1 MLIRR
6 LMPTRYVAPTIAAA
20 LASATSAC
28 APYPQRIHEQP
39 VLETGAKLPAPPA
52 GGPGAVAAATASSV
66 SESPDAQNRRLA
78 DQLVKEGNDLLAA
91 NDLDG
96 ALNRFDRASIV
107 RPDDKELQYR
117 VARLLD
123 LQLRPKEALMR
134 YQRFLN
140 GLEIDKIK
148 AQGEASARMAEAIAL
163 AQQRIVVLE
172 KQAGKP

>member
-1 MLIRR
+1 MFIRQ
-6 LMPTRYVAPTIAAA
+6 LLPTRYVAPAIAAA
-20 LASATSAC
+20 LAAC

-39 VLETGAKLPAPPA
+39 VLENGAKLPPPPA
-52 GGPGAVAAATASSV
+52 GGPGAVAAASAASV
-66 SESPDAQNRRLA
+66 AASPEAQSRRLA
-78 DQLVKEGNDLLAA
+78 DQLVQEGTDLLAA

-96 ALNRFDRASIV
+96 ALNRFDRASIL
-107 RPDDKELQYR
+107 RPDDKELQFR

-148 AQGEASARMAEAIAL
+148 AQGDANAKMAEAIAL

-172 KQAGKP
+172 KQVGKD

>member
-1 MLIRR
+1 MPIRY
-6 LMPTRYVAPTIAAA
+6 LPPTRYVAPAIAAA
-20 LASATSAC
+20 LAAC

-39 VLETGAKLPAPPA
+39 MLENGAKLPAPPA
-52 GGPGAVAAATASSV
+52 NGPGAVASATAASV
-66 SESPDAQNRRLA
+66 SGSPDAQNRRLA
-78 DQLVKEGNDLLAA
+78 DQLLTEGNDLLAA

-96 ALNRFDRASIV
+96 ALNRFDRASV
-107 RPDDKELQYR
+107 LRPDDKEVEYR

-123 LQLRPKEALMR
+123 LQMRPKEALMR
-134 YQRFLN
+134 YQRFLT

-148 AQGEASARMAEAIAL
+148 AQGDASAKMAEAIAL

>member
-1 MLIRR
+1 MFIRS
-6 LMPTRYVAPTIAAA
+6 LLPTRYVGPAVVAA
-20 LASATSAC
+20 LTAC

-52 GGPGAVAAATASSV
+52 GGPGAVAAASAAAV
-66 SESPDAQNRRLA
+66 SEAPGAQSRRLA
-78 DQLVKEGNDLLAA
+78 DQLLKEGNDLLAA

-96 ALNRFDRASIV
+96 ALNRFDRAAV
-107 RPDDKELQYR
+107 LRPDDKEVEFR
-117 VARLLD
+117 IARLLD
-123 LQLRPKEALMR
+123 LQLRPKEAMMR

-148 AQGEASARMAEAIAL
+148 AQGEASAKMAEAIAL

-172 KQAGKP
+172 KQVGKP

>member
-1 MLIRR
+1 MPIRR
-6 LMPTRYVAPTIAAA
+6 LMPTRYVGPAIAAA
-20 LASATSAC
+20 LSAC
-28 APYPQRIHEQP
+28 APYPQRIHETP

-52 GGPGAVAAATASSV
+52 TGPGAVAAASV
-66 SESPDAQNRRLA
+66 AASESPDAQNRRLA
-78 DQLVKEGNDLLAA
+78 DQLVKEGTDLLAA

-96 ALNRFDRASIV
+96 ALNRFDRASVV
-107 RPDDKELQYR
+107 RPDDKDLQYR

-140 GLEIDKIK
+140 GLEIDKIR
-148 AQGEASARMAEAIAL
+148 AQGEASAKMAEAIAL

-172 KQAGKP
+172 KQVGKP

>member
-1 MLIRR
+1 VIEDQQMPIRR
-6 LMPTRYVAPTIAAA
+6 ILPTRYVAPAIAAA
-20 LASATSAC
+20 LSAC
-28 APYPQRIHEQP
+28 APYPQRIHESP
-39 VLETGAKLPAPPA
+39 VLETGARLPAPPA
-52 GGPGAVAAATASSV
+52 NGPGAAAAALVASD
-66 SESPDAQNRRLA
+66 SPEVQNRRLA
-78 DQLVKEGNDLLAA
+78 DQLVQEGTDLLAA

-96 ALNRFDRASIV
+96 ALNRFDRASV
-107 RPDDKELQYR
+107 LRPDDKDLQYR

-148 AQGEASARMAEAIAL
+148 AQGEASAKMAEAIAL

>member
-1 MLIRR
+1 MFINKL
-6 LMPTRYVAPTIAAA
+6 LPTRYVGPAIAAA
-20 LASATSAC
+20 LASAAAC

-39 VLETGAKLPAPPA
+39 VLENGAKLPAPPA
-52 GGPGAVAAATASSV
+52 GGPGAVAVASAASV
-66 SESPDAQNRRLA
+66 SDSPDAQSRRLA
-78 DQLVKEGNDLLAA
+78 DQLLKEGNDLLAA
-91 NDLDG
+91 NDLEG
-96 ALNRFDRASIV
+96 ALNRFDRASV
-107 RPDDKELQYR
+107 LRPDDKELQYR

-148 AQGEASARMAEAIAL
+148 AQGEANAKMAEAIAL

-172 KQAGKP
+172 KQTGKN